1 MRFAIMIAAG
11 SRARDTGI
19 WRDFGVRTVARLAG
33 FPTIIS
39 PISTLAP
46 GRPEHLPHNKP
57 AVVFNFED
65 KIANRIVNNIESGY
79 HLKMRKR
86 K

>member
-1 MRFAIMIAAG
+1 MRLAIKTAAG
-11 SRARDTGI
+11 SRARDTGVR
-19 WRDFGVRTVARLAG
+19 WDFGVRTVARLAD

-46 GRPEHLPHNKP
+46 GRLDQATAYKP
-57 AVVFNFED
+57 AVVFNLED

-79 HLKMRKR
+79 HLKKR
-86 K
+86 KQK